1 MVFPG
6 TRFLPYSDFGFAFLP
21 LSTFRICG
29 GRIMR
34 DVVIV
39 AGVRTA
45 IGDYMGS
52 LSSLTPVQ
60 LGVVALEGALAK
72 ADIAKGLVQEVVC
85 GQCNQAGAPGNTA
98 RHIALGAG
106 LPADSFAFTVHQQ
119 CASSMRASE
128 LLSQEIMLGK
138 IDVGAVVGVESMSNA
153 PYLLFG
159 ARKGYRLNDGEQV
172 QDSLMIGGLVDA
184 LLGVHMG
191 VTAENIAER
200 YGISRQEQDE
210 WALMS
215 HQRAVEAV
223 RRGWFKDEIVPVEIK
238 TRKGSTVFETDE
250 HPRAD
255 TSMEK
260 LGSLKPAFKKGGT
273 VTAGNA
279 SGLNDAGS
287 CLIMMA
293 AETAGEMG
301 VKPMARVVASAP
313 GSVEP
318 RVMGLGVVPAVKNAL
333 QFAGMKLE
341 EIDYFE
347 FNEAFAAQIVGC
359 NRELKIPVERINAVG
374 SGIGLGH
381 PVGATGARLMV
392 TMINELKR
400 RGKKFGCAA
409 LCASGG
415 PAHAFIVEAL

>member
-1 MVFPG
+1 
-6 TRFLPYSDFGFAFLP
+6 
-21 LSTFRICG
+21 
-29 GRIMR
+29 MR
-34 DVVIV
+34 EVVILS
-39 AGVRTA
+39 GVRTA

-52 LSSLTPVQ
+52 LSGLNPVQ
-60 LGVVALEGALAK
+60 LGVAALKGALAK
-72 ADIAKGLVQEVVC
+72 SSIDKNVIQEVVA

-98 RHIALGAG
+98 RHIAMGAE
-106 LPADSFAFTVHQQ
+106 LPVESFAFTVHQQ
-119 CASSMRASE
+119 CASSMRGAE

-138 IDVGAVVGVESMSNA
+138 IDIGAVVGVESMSNA

-159 ARKGYRLNDGEQV
+159 VRKGYRLADGEKI

-184 LLGVHMG
+184 LLGYHMG
-191 VTAENIAER
+191 ITADNIADH
-200 YGISRQEQDE
+200 YKISREEQDE

-215 HQRAVEAV
+215 HQRACEAIKK
-223 RRGWFKDEIVPVEIK
+223 GWFKEEIVPVEIK
-238 TRKGSTVFETDE
+238 TKKGPVMFDTDE

-255 TSMEK
+255 TNMEA
-260 LGSLKPAFKKGGT
+260 LGKLKPAFKKDGT

-293 AETAGEMG
+293 AEKAKELG
-301 VKPMARVVASAP
+301 VKPIAKVVASAP

-318 RVMGLGVVPAVKNAL
+318 RIMGMGVVPAVKNAL
-333 QFAGMKLE
+333 KFAKMKLE

-347 FNEAFAAQIVGC
+347 FNEAFAAQVIGC
-359 NRELKIPVERINAVG
+359 NRELKIPLDKINRVG
-374 SGIGLGH
+374 SGISLGH
-381 PVGATGARLMV
+381 PVGATGARLII

-400 RGKKFGCAA
+400 MGKKFGCAS

-415 PAHAFIVEAL
+415 PAHAFIVEVI

>member
-1 MVFPG
+1 
-6 TRFLPYSDFGFAFLP
+6 
-21 LSTFRICG
+21 
-29 GRIMR
+29 MR
-34 DVVIV
+34 EVVIV
-39 AGVRTA
+39 SGARTA

-52 LSSLTPVQ
+52 LSGLSPVQ
-60 LGVVALEGALAK
+60 LGVAALKGAIAK
-72 ADIAKGLVQEVVC
+72 AGIDKNIIQEIVA

-98 RHIALGAG
+98 RHIALGAE
-106 LPADSFAFTVHQQ
+106 LPIESFAFTVHQQ
-119 CASSMRASE
+119 CASSMRGSE

-138 IDVGAVVGVESMSNA
+138 IDVGAIVGVESMSNA

-159 ARKGYRLNDGEQV
+159 ARKGYRLADGEKI

-184 LLGVHMG
+184 LLGYHMG
-191 VTAENIAER
+191 ITADNIADQ
-200 YGISRQEQDE
+200 YKISRQEQDE

-215 HQRAVEAV
+215 HQRACEAIKK
-223 RRGWFKDEIVPVEIK
+223 GLFKDEIIPVEIK
-238 TRKGSTVFETDE
+238 TKKGPAMFDTDE

-255 TSMEK
+255 TNMEA
-260 LGSLKPAFKKGGT
+260 LGKLKPAFKKDGT

-287 CLIMMA
+287 CMIMMA
-293 AETAGEMG
+293 TETAKKLS

-333 QFAGMKLE
+333 KFANKKLE

-347 FNEAFAAQIVGC
+347 FNEVFAAQVIGC
-359 NRELKIPVERINAVG
+359 NHELKISLDKINAVG
-374 SGIGLGH
+374 SGISMGH
-381 PVGATGARLMV
+381 PVGATGARLII

-400 RGKKFGCAA
+400 RGKKYGCAS

-415 PAHAFIVEAL
+415 PAHAFIVESL